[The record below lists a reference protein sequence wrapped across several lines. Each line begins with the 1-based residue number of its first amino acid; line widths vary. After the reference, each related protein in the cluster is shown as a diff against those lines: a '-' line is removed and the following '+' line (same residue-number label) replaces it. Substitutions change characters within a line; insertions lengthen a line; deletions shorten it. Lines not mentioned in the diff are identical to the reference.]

1 MNVIYEMLAEEK
13 KRNIKMQQAYRSE
26 LEKLPKGTICK
37 KIIGNKAYFYLK
49 YRQGKK
55 IISKYV
61 GKDSEQISI
70 LVDILIEKI
79 KKRKYLEN
87 VIRALRAEYRTLCKV
102 VKD

>member
-13 KRNIKMQQAYRSE
+13 KRNINMQQAYRSE

-49 YRQGKK
+49 YRQDKQV
-55 IISKYV
+55 ISKYV
-61 GKDSEQISI
+61 GKDSQEIS
-70 LVDILIEKI
+70 ILIEKI
-79 KKRKYLEN
+79 NKRKYLEN
-87 VIRALRAEYRTLCKV
+87 VMRALRAEYKTLCKV

>member
-70 LVDILIEKI
+70 LIEKI

-87 VIRALRAEYRTLCKV
+87 VIRELRAEYRTLCKV